1 MNLKLKIMKK
11 IFLLFLM
18 SLIYNS
24 IFCQENSKKEV
35 EKENLVLKLND
46 TNCKNNKDLTIKTFR
61 IKKGWGFDILLN
73 NKNYIHQSNIPAIN
87 GEKPFKTK
95 KEALKI
101 AELMKSKICNN
112 IIPPTITIQEINS
125 LTSKK

>member
-1 MNLKLKIMKK
+1 MNK
-11 IFLLFLM
+11 IFLLFII

-24 IFCQENSKKEV
+24 VFCQDNLKKGV
-35 EKENLVLKLND
+35 GKEKENLVLKLND
-46 TNCKNNKDLTIKTFR
+46 NNCKNNKDVKIKTFR

-87 GEKPFKTK
+87 GEKQFKTK

-112 IIPPTITIQEINS
+112 ITPPTITIQEINNLIS
-125 LTSKK
+125 NN